1 MELHTV
7 HKAEVAWVIIRKL
20 IPEEYKTMIA
30 GFLLKV
36 RGLKKYYSTMEK
48 NKTILHMHL
57 QKEKL
62 RKSLQTCRNKKEW
75 NEVLENSAT
84 RASQRTSHWAGRG
97 TSSPGRQTTL
107 SPYILWQIIKL
118 GSCSLLTA
126 AAKRCCLCS
135 LPPDSQFLHAGSLSA
150 FSLLTL
156 PWTTSRS

>member
-62 RKSLQTCRNKKEW
+62 RKSLQTCRNKKE
-75 NEVLENSAT
+75 
-84 RASQRTSHWAGRG
+84 
-97 TSSPGRQTTL
+97 
-107 SPYILWQIIKL
+107 
-118 GSCSLLTA
+118 
-126 AAKRCCLCS
+126 
-135 LPPDSQFLHAGSLSA
+135 
-150 FSLLTL
+150 
-156 PWTTSRS
+156 